1 MVGVLFFNEVIRET
15 DFCQKVPLLFGQ
27 GLDSNDVV
35 VEEEKKFELR
45 HVEKSNKLQVVNRT
59 ADQAQGSEFT
69 KI

>member
-1 MVGVLFFNEVIRET
+1 MVRVLFFNEVISET

-35 VEEEKKFELR
+35 VFEKKNLKLR
-45 HVEKSNKLQVVNRT
+45 HVEKSNKLQVINLT
-59 ADQAQGSEFT
+59 ADQAQGSEFI